1 MASKETTKYVL
12 MTQSLCQPYS
22 VVAVQGAC
30 DKSTL
35 EAIARKYSTNMPF
48 DRVVQKGP
56 SDYMILS
63 SAMIEP
69 ASFVKTGGVVKYGGK
84 SLPELDI
91 APKKYRS
98 LNPVI
103 EEIILRSESS
113 VLIGAVEGTGNEES
127 DYVAALKEGQLWVY
141 KDNVI
146 QSPAVKKSPTGKL
159 RELVS
164 K

>member
-35 EAIARKYSTNMPF
+35 EAIARKYSTKMPF
-48 DRVVQKGP
+48 DRVFQKGP
-56 SDYMILS
+56 MDYMMLS
-63 SAMIEP
+63 SAVVEP
-69 ASFVKTGGVVKYGGK
+69 VKLVETGNFMNYDGRF
-84 SLPELDI
+84 LPELDVS
-91 APKKYRS
+91 PSMYRS

-103 EEIILRSESS
+103 EEIIRRSESS
-113 VLIGAVEGTGNEES
+113 VLIGVADGTGDPDE
-127 DYVAALKEGQLWVY
+127 DYKSALIDGQLWVY
-141 KDNVI
+141 KDGVI

-159 RELVS
+159 RELVN

>member
-12 MTQSLCQPYS
+12 MTQSLCQHYS
-22 VVAVQGAC
+22 VVAVQGDC

-35 EAIARKYSTNMPF
+35 EAIARKYSTSMPF
-48 DRVVQKGP
+48 DRVIQKGP
-56 SDYMILS
+56 MDYMILS

-69 ASFVKTGGVVKYGGK
+69 VSFVETGGVVEYNGK
-84 SLPELDI
+84 SLPELDV
-91 APKKYRS
+91 APLKYRS

-103 EEIILRSESS
+103 EEIIRRSEGN
-113 VLIGAVEGTGNEES
+113 VLVGVAKGTGDEEM
-127 DYVAALKEGQLWVY
+127 DYKSALLEGQLWVC

-159 RELVS
+159 RELVN

>member
-48 DRVVQKGP
+48 DRVIQKGP

-63 SAMIEP
+63 SAMVEP
-69 ASFVKTGGVVKYGGK
+69 VKLVETGDFVKYQGRK
-84 SLPELDI
+84 LPELTI
-91 APKKYRS
+91 APSEYRS
-98 LNPVI
+98 LTPVI
-103 EEIILRSESS
+103 EEIILRSEGN
-113 VLIGAVEGTGNEES
+113 VLIGVTKGTGDEDH
-127 DYVAALKEGQLWVY
+127 DYRSALLEGQLWVY
-141 KDNVI
+141 KDNII

>member
-12 MTQSLCQPYS
+12 MTQTRGQPYS
-22 VVAVQGAC
+22 VVAVHGAC

-35 EAIARKYSTNMPF
+35 EAIARKYSTGFPV

-69 ASFVKTGGVVKYGGK
+69 VSFVETGGVVKYKGK
-84 SLPELDI
+84 KLPELDI

-103 EEIILRSESS
+103 EEIILRAEGN
-113 VLIGAVEGTGNEES
+113 VLIGVAPGTGDEEL
-127 DYVAALKEGQLWVY
+127 DYRSALLEGQLWAY

-146 QSPAVKKSPTGKL
+146 QSPAVKKTPTGKL
-159 RELVS
+159 RELVNS
-164 K
+164 

>member
-1 MASKETTKYVL
+1 MASKETIKYVL

-35 EAIARKYSTNMPF
+35 EAIARKYSTSMPF

-63 SAMIEP
+63 SAAVEP
-69 ASFVKTGGVVKYGGK
+69 VRFVETGNFVKYKGK
-84 SLPELDI
+84 KLPELDV

-103 EEIILRSESS
+103 EEIILRSEGS
-113 VLIGAVEGTGNEES
+113 VLIGVAKGTGNEET
-127 DYVAALKEGQLWVY
+127 DYRSALLEGQLWVY
-141 KDNVI
+141 KDGVV

>member
-12 MTQSLCQPYS
+12 MTRSLDQPYS

-35 EAIARKYSTNMPF
+35 DAIARKYSTKMPF
-48 DRVVQKGP
+48 DRVIQKGP
-56 SDYMILS
+56 IDYMILS

-69 ASFVKTGGVVKYGGK
+69 VSFVETGGVMNYKGK
-84 SLPELDI
+84 SLPEIDV
-91 APKKYRS
+91 APLKYRS

-103 EEIILRSESS
+103 EEIILRSEGN
-113 VLIGAVEGTGNEES
+113 VLIGVAKGTGDEGA
-127 DYVAALKEGQLWVY
+127 DYEAALLEGQLWVF
-141 KDNVI
+141 KDNTI

-159 RELVS
+159 RELVN

>member
-12 MTQSLCQPYS
+12 MMQSLCQPYS

-35 EAIARKYSTNMPF
+35 EAIARKYSTGFPV
-48 DRVVQKGP
+48 DRVFQKGP

-63 SAMIEP
+63 RAMIEP
-69 ASFVKTGGVVKYGGK
+69 VSFVETGGVVKYKGK
-84 SLPELDI
+84 SLPEIDV
-91 APKKYRS
+91 APKQYRS

-103 EEIILRSESS
+103 EEIILRSEGN
-113 VLIGAVEGTGNEES
+113 VLIGVSNGTGDEEL
-127 DYVAALKEGQLWVY
+127 DYRSALLEGQLWVY
-141 KDNVI
+141 KDNVF